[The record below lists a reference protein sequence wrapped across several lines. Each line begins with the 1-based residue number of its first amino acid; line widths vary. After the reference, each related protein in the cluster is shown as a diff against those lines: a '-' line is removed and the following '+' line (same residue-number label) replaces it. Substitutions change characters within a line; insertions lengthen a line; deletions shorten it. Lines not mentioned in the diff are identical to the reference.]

1 MKRLDWF
8 KFNPMDWLAGSIQLL
23 SDAEKG
29 TYIDLCALI
38 WKAGGELEN
47 NKLLHRKL
55 RLDYATACDR
65 INSYCDLEILAM
77 RDDILSVKF
86 LSEQLKEIESTA
98 NKNAENAR
106 KRWENKDSSMRR
118 DANKNKKEIKNK
130 NKKEIKNKNKKEDSR
145 KEKEEKIDNKK
156 QVFDRFRVLY
166 PGSKRGLDIE
176 FDNFKK
182 KNKDWRTVVMDLEEL
197 LKLQITK
204 RGAAKAAGAF
214 VPQWKNLS
222 TYINQKCW
230 SMEENFEVPQQVN
243 ITPQQQSP
251 HDQTLNEWILCSK
264 PTNAQIEA
272 IKSILA
278 KDQLIAPQALYDAFK
293 REKRN
298 EAYPDLFKVVEKLK
312 KTHKPM
318 SEAERKQKEEF
329 EAMMKRDM
337 EDLYP
342 SQEVPK

>member
-55 RLDYATACDR
+55 RLDNATACDR

-106 KRWENKDSSMRR
+106 KRWENKGSSMRR

-130 NKKEIKNKNKKEDSR
+130 NKKVNQKSFTPPTLLEVAQYCADRNNGVNHEKWHAFYEAKGWMVGKNKMKDWKAAVR
-145 KEKEEKIDNKK
+145 TWEEKPKK
-156 QVFDRFRVLY
+156 QSWY
-166 PGSKRGLDIE
+166 
-176 FDNFKK
+176 
-182 KNKDWRTVVMDLEEL
+182 
-197 LKLQITK
+197 
-204 RGAAKAAGAF
+204 
-214 VPQWKNLS
+214 
-222 TYINQKCW
+222 
-230 SMEENFEVPQQVN
+230 
-243 ITPQQQSP
+243 
-251 HDQTLNEWILCSK
+251 
-264 PTNAQIEA
+264 
-272 IKSILA
+272 
-278 KDQLIAPQALYDAFK
+278 
-293 REKRN
+293 
-298 EAYPDLFKVVEKLK
+298 
-312 KTHKPM
+312 
-318 SEAERKQKEEF
+318 
-329 EAMMKRDM
+329 
-337 EDLYP
+337 
-342 SQEVPK
+342 